1 MDNLFDITLIKLS
14 SIGMEGGE
22 NKTIISNSKFLIL
35 NLKLLI
41 LTFCLLVPF
50 VVWGYPTDNSENPAS
65 DLSEFSNLGV
75 NEANKIGFSLNEF
88 AKSLFGSK
96 LVLPEAQGL
105 DISNL
110 VSEFDDF
117 VNAKS
122 FSTKDISGSIKAVG
136 ILFIK
141 LVILSISIT
150 LAIFKMLLGL
160 VVNNF

>member
-1 MDNLFDITLIKLS
+1 
-14 SIGMEGGE
+14 MEGGE

-50 VVWGYPTDNSENPAS
+50 VVWGYPTDSSENPTS

-105 DISNL
+105 VL
-110 VSEFDDF
+110 EFDDF

-141 LVILSISIT
+141 LVILSLSIT
-150 LAIFKMLLGL
+150 LAIFKMLLSL

>member
-1 MDNLFDITLIKLS
+1 M
-14 SIGMEGGE
+14 
-22 NKTIISNSKFLIL
+22 
-35 NLKLLI
+35 
-41 LTFCLLVPF
+41 
-50 VVWGYPTDNSENPAS
+50 
-65 DLSEFSNLGV
+65 
-75 NEANKIGFSLNEF
+75 NEANRIGFSLNKF

-105 DISNL
+105 VL
-110 VSEFDDF
+110 EFDDF

-141 LVILSISIT
+141 LVILSLSIT
-150 LAIFKMLLGL
+150 LAIFKMLLSL

>member
-1 MDNLFDITLIKLS
+1 
-14 SIGMEGGE
+14 MEGGE

-41 LTFCLLVPF
+41 LTFCLLIPF
-50 VVWGYPTDNSENPAS
+50 VVWGYPTDSSENPAS

-96 LVLPEAQGL
+96 LVLPKAQGL

-110 VSEFDDF
+110 IPGSDILSFENFI
-117 VNAKS
+117 NTKS
-122 FSTKDISGSIKAVG
+122 FSTNDIPGSIKAVG

-141 LVILSISIT
+141 LVILSLSIT